1 MLKSVKYQK
10 GKICNNMVTQLLLCA
25 ELKSIT
31 NTESLSSPPIFPPL
45 NPSSKKVFKGA
56 FPINWI
62 LGGKCL
68 VIYVFRFDV
77 SISAS
82 DKKKEE
88 RKAIMAVCF
97 LSLIFHVSLFP
108 LWTKRIFFDF
118 GSCHLRHAFFSSP
131 VIPCY
136 KSQVTS
142 KKFENWKHF

>member
-10 GKICNNMVTQLLLCA
+10 GKIRNNMVTQLLLCA

-68 VIYVFRFDV
+68 VIYVSRFDV

-82 DKKKEE
+82 DEKKEGKKGDNGGLFFVINFS
-88 RKAIMAVCF
+88 RLFVSAMNQANLLRSWLLSFKACIFF
-97 LSLIFHVSLFP
+97 LSRHSL
-108 LWTKRIFFDF
+108 L
-118 GSCHLRHAFFSSP
+118 
-131 VIPCY
+131 
-136 KSQVTS
+136 
-142 KKFENWKHF
+142 